1 MKFRLALPL
10 LCLSLAACP
19 DQGPKAPADFKR
31 LTLEAFPPDGTKNV
45 PGEMRLWTEL
55 YKLPNWYFLTTR
67 DLAQQKQPSIEL
79 IDGQS
84 YLVAFTDMGLL
95 NAYARSRTLAPKVV
109 APAGDA
115 SVDDAAKAAAAAPVP
130 DGGYVNPYF
139 EPSGKPLAVIM
150 TVEEAI
156 TYLQKYQG
164 PPLAGVRFNEGQS
177 KGWFGEPAA
186 VIGIRQLLIKQGR
199 L

>member
-1 MKFRLALPL
+1 MNLRLALPL

-19 DQGPKAPADFKR
+19 EGPKAPADFKK

-55 YKLPNWYFLTTR
+55 YKLPHWYFLTTR
-67 DLAQQKQPSIEL
+67 DLVQQKQPSLEL

-84 YLVAFTDMGLL
+84 FLVAFTDMNLL
-95 NAYARSRTLAPKVV
+95 SVYARSRTVAPKVV

-115 SVDDAAKAAAAAPVP
+115 SVDDAAKAAAAAVP
-130 DGGYVNPYF
+130 DGGYANPYF
-139 EPSGKPLAVIM
+139 DPSGRTLAVMM
-150 TVEEAI
+150 TPEEAI

-177 KGWFGEPAA
+177 KGWFGESAA